1 MCINV
6 LLASS
11 VKWEFC
17 LASAWEESPQHFAQE
32 ANVVSLTAEGWFL
45 PKGQDL
51 SCTLDS
57 WCRLDHWAIKP
68 SFPTIVPKEEWW
80 VMFSKPYQF
89 LTSLFLQWPLL
100 LHSSYLNFE
109 VLVLLNWF
117 PGWQSLCFW
126 SCWFSRAHLH
136 LFHVGE
142 YSPSAVPAEQL
153 RGPTALS
160 ESPLSQR
167 PPAKDLQARGL
178 LTVLYTFFFF
188 FFFILLPLP
197 SCRCFLTGLVRSYS
211 DMLFHQKRA
220 SWWWIVP
227 ISFGKDKEWWSM
239 YKRGRCLPSLGLINE
254 VVVVLLRQS

>member
-160 ESPLSQR
+160 ESRLSQR

-188 FFFILLPLP
+188 FFLSFCLSHHVGVFWPVWWEVTQICCFI
-197 SCRCFLTGLVRSYS
+197 
-211 DMLFHQKRA
+211 
-220 SWWWIVP
+220 
-227 ISFGKDKEWWSM
+227 
-239 YKRGRCLPSLGLINE
+239 KRGQVGDGLCLS
-254 VVVVLLRQS
+254 VLARIRNGGQCIKGADVYHP